1 MIQQPSLLATKY
13 ARAYLNVFGGS
24 WTFDTKTDAMLMFL
38 KKHHSLLSYN
48 MLSSIDH
55 PATHK
60 IFTELVLRFNLPESF
75 KKLLNLLLLHKRLV
89 MLADVVKAIHYE
101 YKKRHNI
108 VSWDIISSHL
118 LTDGQLKVI
127 QKYLERKTDK
137 IIEMRSVVDERLIA
151 GICLQSSTL
160 SWEQS
165 IRKKLCAIMS
175 LKDVQ

>member
-1 MIQQPSLLATKY
+1 M
-13 ARAYLNVFGGS
+13 
-24 WTFDTKTDAMLMFL
+24 
-38 KKHHSLLSYN
+38 
-48 MLSSIDH
+48 
-55 PATHK
+55 
-60 IFTELVLRFNLPESF
+60 
-75 KKLLNLLLLHKRLV
+75 LLHKRLV